1 MKSTPKR
8 VDKPWGYELIWAQTD
23 AYVGKILHV
32 RAGEALSMQKHVVK
46 DETLYLL
53 SGEVVFLAG
62 SGPGSLEPV
71 QIGVGESVHIRP
83 GIVHRI
89 EAVRDSEILEASTP
103 HLDDVVR
110 LQDRYG
116 RAPGLVPPP

>member
-1 MKSTPKR
+1 VKTTPRR

-32 RAGEALSMQKHVVK
+32 RAGEALSMQKHVFK
-46 DETLYLL
+46 DETLFLL
-53 SGEVVFLAG
+53 SGEVVLLAG
-62 SGPGSLEPV
+62 PAPGSLEPV
-71 QIGVGESVHIRP
+71 PIVVGEAVRIRP

-116 RAPGLVPPP
+116 RAPGVAPPP